1 MVGATVGSVGA
12 RNGGPA
18 EGKRLHGIARRDLAR
33 EIEQRLLD
41 QPRRCKH
48 RRFGRQQL
56 HIARGEIGGERET
69 DARQGDAN
77 LGLIELLTV
86 AADERPHQ
94 PSPGDERV
102 AQQGLSLVGGQKE
115 RRVGGGVRRRQS
127 FEFRLDRRRV
137 ERRAAGT
144 DL

>member
-1 MVGATVGSVGA
+1 MVGATVGGVGA
-12 RNGGPA
+12 GRRRTA
-18 EGKRLHGIARRDLAR
+18 EGERLYRIAGRNLAR
-33 EIEQRLLD
+33 EIEQGFLD
-41 QPRRCKH
+41 QAR
-48 RRFGRQQL
+48 
-56 HIARGEIGGERET
+56 RGEYGRVYGKQLCVAGGEVGGERET

-77 LGLIELLTV
+77 LGFIDFLAV
-86 AADERPHQ
+86 AAHERPHQ
-94 PSPGDERV
+94 PRPGDERV